1 VDHIFVSFDEAS
13 FRLVPVYRKVWFIR
27 GKKPQGVFFW
37 SNKKLCVFGALTSEH
52 SFHYEFYPAQNSFT
66 FVMFLSSLLDKLDQ
80 NKRYVFI
87 LDNVGFHKTD
97 VVKNFIDKYYKNV
110 KVVYLPP
117 YSPELNPIETC
128 WKITR
133 AAITNSTFF
142 LTLDEMQDSLEAFWN
157 RNPFMLKITN
167 YLCR

>member
-1 VDHIFVSFDEAS
+1 MSFDEAS

-27 GKKPQGVFFW
+27 GQKPQGVFFW

-52 SFHYEFYPAQNSFT
+52 NFHYEFYPAQNSFT
-66 FVMFLSSLLDKLDQ
+66 FVMFLSTLSTLIDQ
-80 NKRYVFI
+80 TRKYVFI
-87 LDNVGFHKTD
+87 FDNVGFHKTD
-97 VVKNFIDKYYKNV
+97 VVRNFLYKHYKNI

-133 AAITNSTFF
+133 AVITNSTFF
-142 LTLDEMQDSLEAFWN
+142 PTIGEMQSSLEAFWR
-157 RNPFMLKITN
+157 RNSFMQDFTN